1 MRHIAHSLSLTCDL
15 SCWQA
20 GGLSGQPLMGL
31 ATEVLRDMYVLTKG
45 KMPIIGV
52 GGVATAEDAYAKIR
66 AGMAIFI
73 LPHKI
78 CARELEALYH
88 TFSA

>member
-1 MRHIAHSLSLTCDL
+1 
-15 SCWQA
+15 
-20 GGLSGQPLMGL
+20 MGL

-73 LPHKI
+73 LHYKI
-78 CARELEALYH
+78 FARELEALYH
-88 TFSA
+88 TFQPELVLIHTQKGRVSEW